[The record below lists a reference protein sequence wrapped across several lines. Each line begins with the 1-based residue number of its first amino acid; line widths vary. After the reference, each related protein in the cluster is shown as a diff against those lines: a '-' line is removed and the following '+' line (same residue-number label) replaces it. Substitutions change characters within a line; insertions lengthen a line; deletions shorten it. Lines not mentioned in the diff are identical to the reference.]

1 MALRF
6 PFSSERVRLGLRQ
19 AQLHLTAGAPNP
31 NDGMKP
37 TSIEAVAIHTVP
49 PQLFAGHSS
58 RLAGR
63 H

>member
-6 PFSSERVRLGLRQ
+6 PFSSERVRLGLRP
-19 AQLHLTAGAPNP
+19 AKLHLTGAPIP